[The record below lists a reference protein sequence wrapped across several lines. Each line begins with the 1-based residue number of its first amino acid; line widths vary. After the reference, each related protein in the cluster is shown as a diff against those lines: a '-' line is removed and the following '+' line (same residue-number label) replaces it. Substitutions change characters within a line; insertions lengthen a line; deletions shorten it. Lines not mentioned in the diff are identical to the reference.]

1 MTLVQ
6 SWFKLPVLI
15 SLDRRSLNLVQ
26 LHFSFHNSFPPAIE
40 RVSRIALS
48 ELPSDASEEDK
59 LYTNVTLY
67 KGDITSKPDIEK
79 VFETEKVWGVI
90 HIAAHKAVGESGEK
104 PIQYYENN
112 ISATINLL
120 DVRWLEK
127 FFSWS
132 EPTVLTLSA

>member
-1 MTLVQ
+1 MALVQ
-6 SWFKLPVLI
+6 SLLKLPVFI
-15 SLDRRSLNLVQ
+15 SLDRRSLELDK
-26 LHFSFHNSFPPAIE
+26 LRFSFHNSFPPAIV

-48 ELPSDASEEDK
+48 ELPNDASEDDK

-67 KGDITSKPDIEK
+67 KGDITCKADIEK

-120 DVRWLEK
+120 DVRSLENG
-127 FFSWS
+127 FVCS